1 MLHRGDRGQKITY
14 VKKADLR
21 KSGLLFGII
30 LLFIAAG
37 VTLNGCGASKVKM
50 VEIVNLQTDYR
61 VNPVG
66 IDDPVPVFSW
76 QMSSDE
82 KDKSQSAYRIVVYE
96 SEDFYSNMEDIDQH
110 ENRNLMDKNKMDKPL
125 ECIWDSGK
133 VESDLSV
140 SIPYEGKE
148 LKPQTRYDWM
158 VEVWDEDDKLCST
171 SGKSAYFET
180 GLMGDFPEEAHWISV
195 QDTFADENSDWQTIS
210 TINMTDTM
218 DDVDGDMAVDAGQAY
233 SGVSAYSIQY
243 TMEVQ
248 NTSACFAFGA
258 ENGRYG
264 SMTLCEIRNQNE
276 ETVFTVKDM
285 AEFNS
290 GVEFPSAYI
299 DMAADG
305 IYQVNLQ
312 IRDQRM
318 EVLIN
323 GSVIGEFQIPS
334 TSLGDI
340 GYYKSRGTEYAYLD
354 DIVVRDK
361 LGNICYEEN
370 FEQESTIFAPYHVKI
385 ENGRCKVES
394 GLMLSGGMSGV
405 SEAPAPVFGR
415 DFELEEKEI
424 DHARLYLTALGSYEV
439 LLDGQAVTD
448 HFMDPG
454 KLAYNQY
461 LSYMTYD
468 VTDILTGEQQGEE
481 QGEEQGEKQA
491 EKILA
496 SHTWSMTLFH
506 GWYDR
511 GVGYPEIYSPW
522 GEKNALR
529 GALVVTYQDGSQQI
543 IGTDEEFQ
551 VTLDGPIREN
561 DVYQGEFYDASKAI
575 DFKGLDSIEN
585 DADEYTGESIDNG
598 IDNRDIIDTGKVSAS
613 KYKYN
618 KAIVKWK
625 PVAIDEVDPR
635 YDELPYIGKTNEPVR
650 CVQELT
656 PISVSE
662 PVSGTYVYDFGQNFA
677 GVCRIRM
684 NAREGDLVT
693 LRYGEALN
701 TENLGDKDDAVGTI
715 WTENLLTADATDYY
729 LAVEGEQTYQPISVY
744 HGFRYL
750 QIMGLNEAPAV
761 EDVTGIVLSSD
772 LVSTGEFECSDEMV
786 NQYFSNAVWSQRS
799 NFMDNPT
806 DCAQRDERHGW
817 AGDAQIFS
825 GMACYNSAVDD
836 FYRKYLTE
844 LCDLQSEDGAFPDM
858 APRNFGTGWDGRGGA
873 GGNNC
878 WGDAAIVIAW
888 NLYTQYGDVNVLEEH
903 YGALCKWVDYLK
915 EHSENGLRS
924 GETGYGD
931 HFSVESTPKGLTDT
945 AWSAHSADLLSKI
958 STILGK
964 EQEAVHYSQLF
975 EQFRDAWLK
984 EYVSEDGVIE
994 CYSQTAY
1001 ALGLE
1006 FHLFSE
1012 DLRQTAAECLLNNV
1026 TCNQYEFHAGYAGL
1040 SYLLPALSEAGYSDA
1055 AYEILCN
1062 TGERSLLYS
1071 VTQGAT
1077 TTPEYLSAYREA
1089 DGELIL
1095 DGSLNHYAYGAP
1107 AEWLYTHV
1115 LGIQSDEEHPGF
1127 KHFYIRPEVT
1137 KKWAYARG
1145 SYESMY
1151 GRIEVSWEQ
1160 KEAGEGYAYH
1170 LTIPANTTATVEL
1183 AGMERM
1189 ELGSGTYEFETE
1201 N

>member
-1 MLHRGDRGQKITY
+1 
-14 VKKADLR
+14 
-21 KSGLLFGII
+21 
-30 LLFIAAG
+30 
-37 VTLNGCGASKVKM
+37 
-50 VEIVNLQTDYR
+50 
-61 VNPVG
+61 
-66 IDDPVPVFSW
+66 
-76 QMSSDE
+76 
-82 KDKSQSAYRIVVYE
+82 
-96 SEDFYSNMEDIDQH
+96 
-110 ENRNLMDKNKMDKPL
+110 
-125 ECIWDSGK
+125 
-133 VESDLSV
+133 
-140 SIPYEGKE
+140 
-148 LKPQTRYDWM
+148 
-158 VEVWDEDDKLCST
+158 
-171 SGKSAYFET
+171 
-180 GLMGDFPEEAHWISV
+180 
-195 QDTFADENSDWQTIS
+195 
-210 TINMTDTM
+210 
-218 DDVDGDMAVDAGQAY
+218 
-233 SGVSAYSIQY
+233 
-243 TMEVQ
+243 MEVQ

-264 SMTLCEIRNQNE
+264 SMTLCEIQNQDE
-276 ETVFTVKDM
+276 ETVFTAKDI
-285 AEFNS
+285 AELNS
-290 GVEFPSAYI
+290 NTESLSAYVNT
-299 DMAADG
+299 AEDG
-305 IYQVNLQ
+305 IYRVDLQV
-312 IRDQRM
+312 RDQQM
-318 EVLIN
+318 EVSIN
-323 GSVIGEFQIPS
+323 GSVIGEFPILS
-334 TSLGDI
+334 TSPGAI

-354 DIVVRDK
+354 DIVVKDE
-361 LGNICYEEN
+361 LENVCYEEN
-370 FEQESTIFAPYHVKI
+370 FEGESTIFAPYQVVV
-385 ENGRCKVES
+385 EDGRCKVGS
-394 GLMLSGGMSGV
+394 GLMLSGEM
-405 SEAPAPVFGR
+405 EDPAPVFER
-415 DFELEEKEI
+415 TLELEEKEI
-424 DHARLYLTALGSYEV
+424 DHASLYLTALGSYEV
-439 LLDGQAVTD
+439 SIDGQAVTD
-448 HFMDPG
+448 NFMDPG

-468 VTDILTGEQQGEE
+468 VTNILTEKKQGEE
-481 QGEEQGEKQA
+481 RGEEQT
-491 EKILA
+491 EKIPA
-496 SHTWSMTLFH
+496 FHTWSMTLLH

-561 DVYQGEFYDASKAI
+561 DVYQGEFYDASKVI
-575 DFKGLDSIEN
+575 DFKGLDGIED
-585 DADEYTGESIDNG
+585 DADEYTDESIDNRG
-598 IDNRDIIDTGKVSAS
+598 TDAG
-613 KYKYN
+613 N
-618 KAIVKWK
+618 KATVKWQ
-625 PVAIDEVDPR
+625 PAAVDDVDSR
-635 YDELPYIGKTNEPVR
+635 YEEIPYIGKANEAIR

-677 GVCRIRM
+677 GVCRIKM
-684 NAREGDLVT
+684 NAGEGDLVT

-701 TENLGDKDDAVGTI
+701 TEKLGNKDDAVGTI

-729 LAVEGEQTYQPISVY
+729 LAVEGEQTYQPVSVY

-750 QIMGLNEAPAV
+750 QITGLNEAPAV

-772 LVSTGEFECSDEMV
+772 LVSTGEFECSDELV
-786 NQYFSNAVWSQRS
+786 NQYWNNAVWSQRS
-799 NFMDNPT
+799 NFVDNPT

-878 WGDAAIVIAW
+878 WGDAAVVIAW

-903 YGALCKWVDYLK
+903 YEALCKWVDYLE
-915 EHSENGLRS
+915 EHSENGLRL

-964 EQEAVHYSQLF
+964 EQEAIHYNQLF
-975 EQFRDAWLK
+975 EQFREAWLK

-1006 FHLFSE
+1006 FHLFPE
-1012 DLRQTAAECLLNNV
+1012 NLKQTAAECLLNNV
-1026 TCNQYEFHAGYAGL
+1026 TFNQYEFHAGYAGL
-1040 SYLLPALSEAGYSDA
+1040 SYLLPVLSEAGHSDV

-1062 TGERSLLYS
+1062 TGERSLLYP

-1077 TTPEYLSAYREA
+1077 TTPEYLSAYRET
-1089 DGELIL
+1089 DGELLL

-1127 KHFYIRPEVT
+1127 KHFYIKPEVT
-1137 KKWAYARG
+1137 GKWAYARG
-1145 SYESMY
+1145 AYESMY

-1160 KEAGEGYAYH
+1160 KEDGYEYH
-1170 LTIPANTTATVEL
+1170 IVIPANTTATVEL
-1183 AGMERM
+1183 AGMESM
-1189 ELGSGTYEFETE
+1189 ELGSGTYNFAD
-1201 N
+1201 

>member
-1 MLHRGDRGQKITY
+1 MIHKRNIWKQIKNKSNMKNQNDME
-14 VKKADLR
+14 KKAGLKR
-21 KSGLLFGII
+21 SGLLFGVM
-30 LLFIAAG
+30 LLVLAAG

-50 VEIVNLQTDYR
+50 LAIVHLQTDYR
-61 VNPVG
+61 VNPIG

-82 KDKSQSAYRIVVYE
+82 KEKSQSAYRIRVYE
-96 SEDFYSNMEDIDQH
+96 SNDSSLDAGDINQH
-110 ENRNLMDKNKMDKPL
+110 ESNSLSDKAFG
-125 ECIWDSGK
+125 CVWDSGK

-140 SIPYEGKE
+140 SIPYEGEE
-148 LKPQTRYDWM
+148 LKPQTRYDWT
-158 VEVWDEDDKLCST
+158 VEVWDEKNKNYT
-171 SGKSAYFET
+171 SEETAYFET

-195 QDTFADENSDWQTIS
+195 QDTFVDENSDLQSINTID
-210 TINMTDTM
+210 TTYTM
-218 DDVDGDMAVDAGQAY
+218 DDMAVDADQPY
-233 SGVSAYSIQY
+233 SRVSTYLIQY
-243 TMEVQ
+243 MMEVQ
-248 NTSACFAFGA
+248 NTSACFVFGA

-264 SMTLCEIRNQNE
+264 SMTLCEIRNQDE

-285 AEFNS
+285 AELNS
-290 GVEFPSAYI
+290 GIEFPAACI
-299 DMAADG
+299 DTAEDG
-305 IYQVNLQ
+305 SYQVNLQ
-312 IRDQRM
+312 VKDQQM
-318 EVLIN
+318 KVTVN
-323 GSVIGEFQIPS
+323 DGVIGEFSIPG
-334 TSLGDI
+334 TSPGAI
-340 GYYKSRGTEYAYLD
+340 GYYKSRGTQYAYLD
-354 DIVVRDK
+354 DIVVKDE

-370 FEQESTIFAPYHVKI
+370 FEEESTIFAPYHIVI
-385 ENGRCKVES
+385 ENGRCKVGS
-394 GLMLSGGMSGV
+394 GLMLSGEV
-405 SEAPAPVFGR
+405 EDPAPVFER
-415 DFELEEKEI
+415 MLELEEKEI

-439 LLDGQAVTD
+439 SLDGQKVTNN
-448 HFMDPG
+448 FMDPG

-468 VTDILTGEQQGEE
+468 VTNILTGEKQGEE
-481 QGEEQGEKQA
+481 QTENGV
-491 EKILA
+491 ISA
-496 SHTWSMTLFH
+496 SHTWRMTLLH

-575 DFKGLDSIEN
+575 DFKGLDSIED
-585 DADEYTGESIDNG
+585 DADEYADESIDNRSTDAG
-598 IDNRDIIDTGKVSAS
+598 
-613 KYKYN
+613 N
-618 KAIVKWK
+618 KATVKWQ
-625 PVAIDEVDPR
+625 PAAVDEVDPR
-635 YDELPYIGKTNEPVR
+635 YDELPYKGKTNEPVR

-677 GVCRIRM
+677 GVCRIKM

-701 TENLGDKDDAVGTI
+701 TENLRNKDDAVGTI

-729 LAVEGEQTYQPISVY
+729 LAVEGEQTYQPVSVY

-750 QIMGLNEAPAV
+750 QITGLNEAPAV

-772 LVSTGEFECSDEMV
+772 QVSTGEFECSDELV
-786 NQYFSNAVWSQRS
+786 NQYWSNAVWSQRS
-799 NFMDNPT
+799 NFVDNPT
-806 DCAQRDERHGW
+806 DCTQRDERHGW

-836 FYRKYLTE
+836 FYRKYLKE
-844 LCDLQSEDGAFPDM
+844 LCELQSEDGAFPDM

-873 GGNNC
+873 SGNNC

-888 NLYTQYGDVNVLEEH
+888 NLYTQYADVNVLEEH
-903 YGALCKWVDYLK
+903 YEALCKWVDYLE
-915 EHSENGLRS
+915 EHSENGLRL

-964 EQEAVHYSQLF
+964 EQEAIHHNQLF
-975 EQFRDAWLK
+975 EQFREAWLK

-1006 FHLFSE
+1006 FQLFPE
-1012 DLRQTAAECLLNNV
+1012 NMRQTAAECLLNNV
-1026 TCNQYEFHAGYAGL
+1026 TFNQYEFHAGYAGL

-1055 AYEILCN
+1055 TYEILCN
-1062 TGERSLLYS
+1062 TGERSLLYP

-1077 TTPEYLSAYREA
+1077 TTPEYLSAYQET
-1089 DGELIL
+1089 DGKLIL

-1115 LGIQSDEEHPGF
+1115 LGIRSDEENPGF
-1127 KHFYIRPEVT
+1127 KHFYIKPEVT
-1137 KKWAYARG
+1137 GKWSYARG
-1145 SYESMY
+1145 AYESMY

-1160 KEAGEGYAYH
+1160 QEDGYQYH
-1170 LTIPANTTATVEL
+1170 IVIPANTTATVEL
-1183 AGMERM
+1183 EGMESM
-1189 ELGSGTYEFETE
+1189 ELGSGTYEFEIK

>member
-1 MLHRGDRGQKITY
+1 MVWEHGIEDEEITNKSREISNY
-14 VKKADLR
+14 V
-21 KSGLLFGII
+21 
-30 LLFIAAG
+30 
-37 VTLNGCGASKVKM
+37 
-50 VEIVNLQTDYR
+50 
-61 VNPVG
+61 
-66 IDDPVPVFSW
+66 
-76 QMSSDE
+76 
-82 KDKSQSAYRIVVYE
+82 
-96 SEDFYSNMEDIDQH
+96 
-110 ENRNLMDKNKMDKPL
+110 
-125 ECIWDSGK
+125 WDSGK
-133 VESDLSV
+133 VESDLS
-140 SIPYEGKE
+140 
-148 LKPQTRYDWM
+148 
-158 VEVWDEDDKLCST
+158 
-171 SGKSAYFET
+171 
-180 GLMGDFPEEAHWISV
+180 
-195 QDTFADENSDWQTIS
+195 
-210 TINMTDTM
+210 
-218 DDVDGDMAVDAGQAY
+218 
-233 SGVSAYSIQY
+233 AYSIQY
-243 TMEVQ
+243 MMEVQ
-248 NTSACFAFGA
+248 NTSACFVFGA

-264 SMTLCEIRNQNE
+264 SMTLCEIRNQDE

-285 AEFNS
+285 AELNS
-290 GVEFPSAYI
+290 NTEFPSTYV
-299 DMAADG
+299 DTAANG

-312 IRDQRM
+312 IKDQQM

-323 GSVIGEFQIPS
+323 GSVIGEFPIPS
-334 TSLGDI
+334 TSPGAI
-340 GYYKSRGTEYAYLD
+340 GYYKSRGTQYSYLD
-354 DIVVRDK
+354 DIIVKDE
-361 LGNICYEEN
+361 LGNICYEED
-370 FEQESTIFAPYHVKI
+370 FEQESTMFAPDQVVV
-385 ENGRCKVES
+385 ENGRCKAGA
-394 GLMLSGGMSGV
+394 GLLLSG
-405 SEAPAPVFGR
+405 ELEDPAPVFNKA
-415 DFELEEKEI
+415 FELEEKEI

-439 LLDGQAVTD
+439 SIDGQAVTD
-448 HFMDPG
+448 NFMDPG

-468 VTDILTGEQQGEE
+468 VTDILMGEKQGEE
-481 QGEEQGEKQA
+481 QTEKTP
-491 EKILA
+491 A
-496 SHTWSMTLFH
+496 SHIWRMTLFH

-529 GALVVTYQDGSQQI
+529 GALVVTFQDGSQQI

-561 DVYQGEFYDASKAI
+561 DVYQGEFYDASRVRHEEEAI
-575 DFKGLDSIEN
+575 RWQPVTIDDVDS
-585 DADEYTGESIDNG
+585 
-598 IDNRDIIDTGKVSAS
+598 
-613 KYKYN
+613 
-618 KAIVKWK
+618 
-625 PVAIDEVDPR
+625 R
-635 YDELPYIGKTNEPVR
+635 YEEIPYIGKANEAIR

-677 GVCRIRM
+677 GVCRIKM
-684 NAREGDLVT
+684 NAGEGDLVT
-693 LRYGEALN
+693 LRYGETLN
-701 TENLGDKDDAVGTI
+701 TEKIGNKDDVVGTI
-715 WTENLLTADATDYY
+715 WTENLLTADAADYY
-729 LAVEGEQTYQPISVY
+729 LAVEGEQTYQPVSVY

-750 QIMGLNEAPAV
+750 QITGLNEAPSV

-772 LVSTGEFECSDEMV
+772 LTPTGEFECSDELV
-786 NQYFSNAVWSQRS
+786 NQYWSNAVWSQRS

-825 GMACYNSAVDD
+825 GMACYNSETDD

-858 APRNFGTGWDGRGGA
+858 APRNFGTGWSGQGGA

-888 NLYTQYGDVNVLEEH
+888 RLYTRYGDINVLEEH
-903 YGALCKWVDYLK
+903 YEALCKWVDYLE
-915 EHSENGLRS
+915 EHSENGLRT
-924 GETGYGD
+924 EEMGYGD
-931 HFSVESTPKGLTDT
+931 HLSVESTPKGLTDT
-945 AWSAHSADLLSKI
+945 AWSAYSAELLSKI

-964 EQEAVHYSQLF
+964 EQEAIHYNQLF

-1006 FHLFSE
+1006 FQLFPE
-1012 DLRQTAAECLLNNV
+1012 NMRQTAAECLLINV
-1026 TCNQYEFHAGYAGL
+1026 TFNQYEFHAGYAGL
-1040 SYLLPALSEAGYSDA
+1040 SYLLPALSEAGYSDV

-1062 TGERSLLYS
+1062 TGEHSLLYP

-1077 TTPEYLSAYREA
+1077 TTPEYLSAYREI
-1089 DGELIL
+1089 DGELLL

-1127 KHFYIRPEVT
+1127 KHFYIKPEVT
-1137 KKWAYARG
+1137 GKWAYARG
-1145 SYESMY
+1145 AYESMY

-1160 KEAGEGYAYH
+1160 KEDGYEYH
-1170 LTIPANTTATVEL
+1170 IVIPANTTATVEL

-1189 ELGSGTYEFETE
+1189 ELGSGTYNFA

>member
-1 MLHRGDRGQKITY
+1 MVPKKIWKQTENKRSDENRE
-14 VKKADLR
+14 KKAGLKR
-21 KSGLLFGII
+21 SGLLFGVML
-30 LLFIAAG
+30 LLFAAG
-37 VTLNGCGASKVKM
+37 VTLNGCGAAKVAE
-50 VEIVNLQTDYR
+50 VVNLQTDYR

-76 QMSSDE
+76 QMSSDQN
-82 KDKSQSAYRIVVYE
+82 DKSQSAYRIMVWE
-96 SEDFYSNMEDIDQH
+96 HGIEDEEITNKSREISNYV
-110 ENRNLMDKNKMDKPL
+110 
-125 ECIWDSGK
+125 WDSGK

-140 SIPYEGKE
+140 SIPYEGE
-148 LKPQTRYDWM
+148 ALRPQTRYDWT

-171 SGKSAYFET
+171 SGEAAYFET
-180 GLMGDFPEEAHWISV
+180 GLLGGFPEEAHWISV
-195 QDTFADENSDWQTIS
+195 QDTFVDENSDLQSINTIVA
-210 TINMTDTM
+210 IDTM
-218 DDVDGDMAVDAGQAY
+218 DNVDGNMEVDADQLY
-233 SGVSAYSIQY
+233 SEVSTYSIQY

-248 NTSACFAFGA
+248 NTSACFVFGA

-264 SMTLCEIRNQNE
+264 SMTLCEIRNQDE

-285 AEFNS
+285 AELNS
-290 GVEFPSAYI
+290 NTEFPSAYV
-299 DMAADG
+299 DTAANG
-305 IYQVNLQ
+305 VYQVNLQ
-312 IRDQRM
+312 IKDQQM
-318 EVLIN
+318 EVSIN
-323 GSVIGEFQIPS
+323 GSVIGEFPIPS
-334 TSLGDI
+334 TSPGAI
-340 GYYKSRGTEYAYLD
+340 GYYKSRGIQYAYLD
-354 DIVVRDK
+354 DIIVKDE
-361 LGNICYEEN
+361 LGNICYEED
-370 FEQESTIFAPYHVKI
+370 FEQKTTMFAPDQVVV
-385 ENGRCKVES
+385 ENGRCKAGA
-394 GLMLSGGMSGV
+394 GLLLSG
-405 SEAPAPVFGR
+405 ELEDPAPVFNKA
-415 DFELEEKEI
+415 FELEEKEI

-439 LLDGQAVTD
+439 SLDGQAVTD
-448 HFMDPG
+448 NFMDPG

-468 VTDILTGEQQGEE
+468 VTE
-481 QGEEQGEKQA
+481 
-491 EKILA
+491 ILA
-496 SHTWSMTLFH
+496 GNAFHVWSMTLFH

-561 DVYQGEFYDASKAI
+561 DVYQGEFYDASRVI
-575 DFKGLDSIEN
+575 DYSNGEGTDDS
-585 DADEYTGESIDNG
+585 GEFIAKYSYREEG
-598 IDNRDIIDTGKVSAS
+598 IR
-613 KYKYN
+613 
-618 KAIVKWK
+618 WQ
-625 PVAIDEVDPR
+625 PVAIDDVDSR
-635 YDELPYIGKTNEPVR
+635 YEEILYIGKANEAIR

-677 GVCRIRM
+677 GVCRIKM
-684 NAREGDLVT
+684 NAGEGDLVT

-701 TENLGDKDDAVGTI
+701 TEKLGNKDDVVGTI
-715 WTENLLTADATDYY
+715 WTENLLTADAADYY
-729 LAVEGEQTYQPISVY
+729 LAVEGEQTYQPVSVY

-750 QIMGLNEAPAV
+750 QITGLNEAPSV

-772 LVSTGEFECSDEMV
+772 LTPTGEFECSDELV
-786 NQYFSNAVWSQRS
+786 NQYWSNAVWSQRS

-825 GMACYNSAVDD
+825 GMACYNSETDD

-858 APRNFGTGWDGRGGA
+858 APRNFGTGWSGQGGA

-888 NLYTQYGDVNVLEEH
+888 RLYTRYGDINVLEEH
-903 YGALCKWVDYLK
+903 YEALCKWVDYLE
-915 EHSENGLRS
+915 EHSENGLRT
-924 GETGYGD
+924 EEMGYGD
-931 HFSVESTPKGLTDT
+931 HLSVESTPKGLTDT
-945 AWSAHSADLLSKI
+945 AWSAYSAELLSKI

-964 EQEAVHYSQLF
+964 EQEAIHYNQLF

-1006 FHLFSE
+1006 FQLFPE
-1012 DLRQTAAECLLNNV
+1012 NMRQTAAECLLNNV
-1026 TCNQYEFHAGYAGL
+1026 TFNQYEFHAGYAGL
-1040 SYLLPALSEAGYSDA
+1040 SYLLPALSEAGYSDV

-1062 TGERSLLYS
+1062 TGERSLLYP

-1077 TTPEYLSAYREA
+1077 TTPEYLSAYREI
-1089 DGELIL
+1089 DGELLL

-1127 KHFYIRPEVT
+1127 KHFYIKPEVT
-1137 KKWAYARG
+1137 GKWAYARG
-1145 SYESMY
+1145 AYESMY

-1160 KEAGEGYAYH
+1160 KEDGYEYH
-1170 LTIPANTTATVEL
+1170 IVIPANTTATVEL

-1189 ELGSGTYEFETE
+1189 ELGSGTYNFAD
-1201 N
+1201 

>member
-1 MLHRGDRGQKITY
+1 MVWEHGIEDEEITNKSREISNY
-14 VKKADLR
+14 V
-21 KSGLLFGII
+21 
-30 LLFIAAG
+30 
-37 VTLNGCGASKVKM
+37 
-50 VEIVNLQTDYR
+50 
-61 VNPVG
+61 
-66 IDDPVPVFSW
+66 
-76 QMSSDE
+76 
-82 KDKSQSAYRIVVYE
+82 
-96 SEDFYSNMEDIDQH
+96 
-110 ENRNLMDKNKMDKPL
+110 
-125 ECIWDSGK
+125 WDSGK
-133 VESDLSV
+133 VESDLS
-140 SIPYEGKE
+140 
-148 LKPQTRYDWM
+148 
-158 VEVWDEDDKLCST
+158 
-171 SGKSAYFET
+171 
-180 GLMGDFPEEAHWISV
+180 
-195 QDTFADENSDWQTIS
+195 
-210 TINMTDTM
+210 
-218 DDVDGDMAVDAGQAY
+218 
-233 SGVSAYSIQY
+233 AYSIQY
-243 TMEVQ
+243 MMEVQ
-248 NTSACFAFGA
+248 NTSACFVFGA

-264 SMTLCEIRNQNE
+264 SMTLCEIRNQDE

-285 AEFNS
+285 AELNS
-290 GVEFPSAYI
+290 NTEFPSTYV
-299 DMAADG
+299 DTAANG

-312 IRDQRM
+312 IKDQQM

-323 GSVIGEFQIPS
+323 GSVIGEFLIPS
-334 TSLGDI
+334 TSPGAI
-340 GYYKSRGTEYAYLD
+340 GYYKSRGTQYSYLD
-354 DIVVRDK
+354 DIIVKDE
-361 LGNICYEEN
+361 LGNICYEED
-370 FEQESTIFAPYHVKI
+370 FEQESTMFAPDQVVV
-385 ENGRCKVES
+385 ENGRCKAGA
-394 GLMLSGGMSGV
+394 GLLLSG
-405 SEAPAPVFGR
+405 ELEDPAPVFNKA
-415 DFELEEKEI
+415 FELEEKEI

-439 LLDGQAVTD
+439 SIDGQAVTD
-448 HFMDPG
+448 NFMDPG

-468 VTDILTGEQQGEE
+468 VTDILMGEKQGEE
-481 QGEEQGEKQA
+481 QTEKTP
-491 EKILA
+491 A
-496 SHTWSMTLFH
+496 SHIWRMTLFH

-529 GALVVTYQDGSQQI
+529 GALVVTFQDGSQQI

-561 DVYQGEFYDASKAI
+561 DVYQGEFYDASRVRHEEEAI
-575 DFKGLDSIEN
+575 RWQPVTIDDVDS
-585 DADEYTGESIDNG
+585 
-598 IDNRDIIDTGKVSAS
+598 
-613 KYKYN
+613 
-618 KAIVKWK
+618 
-625 PVAIDEVDPR
+625 R
-635 YDELPYIGKTNEPVR
+635 YEEIPYIGKANEAIR

-677 GVCRIRM
+677 GVCRIKM
-684 NAREGDLVT
+684 NAGEGDLVT
-693 LRYGEALN
+693 LRYGETLN
-701 TENLGDKDDAVGTI
+701 TEKLGNKDDVVGTI
-715 WTENLLTADATDYY
+715 WTENLLTADAADYY
-729 LAVEGEQTYQPISVY
+729 LAVEGEQTYQPVSVY

-750 QIMGLNEAPAV
+750 QITGLNEAPSV

-772 LVSTGEFECSDEMV
+772 LTPTGEFECSDELV
-786 NQYFSNAVWSQRS
+786 NQYWSNAVWSQRS

-825 GMACYNSAVDD
+825 GMACYNSETDD

-858 APRNFGTGWDGRGGA
+858 APRNFGTGWSGQGGA

-888 NLYTQYGDVNVLEEH
+888 RLYTRYGDINVLEEH
-903 YGALCKWVDYLK
+903 YEALCKWVDYLE
-915 EHSENGLRS
+915 EHSENGLRT
-924 GETGYGD
+924 EEMGYGD
-931 HFSVESTPKGLTDT
+931 HLSVESTPKGLTDT
-945 AWSAHSADLLSKI
+945 AWSAYSAELLSKI

-964 EQEAVHYSQLF
+964 EQEAIHYNQLF

-1006 FHLFSE
+1006 FQLFPE
-1012 DLRQTAAECLLNNV
+1012 NMRQTAAECLLINV
-1026 TCNQYEFHAGYAGL
+1026 TFNQYEFHAGYAGL
-1040 SYLLPALSEAGYSDA
+1040 SYLLPALSEAGYSDV

-1062 TGERSLLYS
+1062 TGEHSLLYP

-1077 TTPEYLSAYREA
+1077 TTPEYLSAYREI
-1089 DGELIL
+1089 DGELLL

-1127 KHFYIRPEVT
+1127 KHFYIKPEVT
-1137 KKWAYARG
+1137 GKWAYARG
-1145 SYESMY
+1145 AYESMY

-1160 KEAGEGYAYH
+1160 KEDGYEYH
-1170 LTIPANTTATVEL
+1170 IVIPANTTATVEL

-1189 ELGSGTYEFETE
+1189 ELGSGTYNFA

>member
-1 MLHRGDRGQKITY
+1 MVPKKIWKQTENRRSDENRE
-14 VKKADLR
+14 KKAGLKR
-21 KSGLLFGII
+21 SGLLFGVM
-30 LLFIAAG
+30 LLFFAAG
-37 VTLNGCGASKVKM
+37 VTLNGCGAAKVAE
-50 VEIVNLQTDYR
+50 VVNLQTDYR

-82 KDKSQSAYRIVVYE
+82 KDKSQSAYRIMVWE
-96 SEDFYSNMEDIDQH
+96 HGIEDEEITNKSREISNYV
-110 ENRNLMDKNKMDKPL
+110 
-125 ECIWDSGK
+125 WDSGK

-140 SIPYEGKE
+140 SIPYEGEE
-148 LKPQTRYDWM
+148 LRPQTRYDWT

-171 SGKSAYFET
+171 SGEAAYFET
-180 GLMGDFPEEAHWISV
+180 GLLGGFPEEAHWISV
-195 QDTFADENSDWQTIS
+195 QDTFVDENSDLQSINTIVA
-210 TINMTDTM
+210 IDTM
-218 DDVDGDMAVDAGQAY
+218 DNVDGNMEVDADQLY
-233 SGVSAYSIQY
+233 SEVSTYSIQY

-248 NTSACFAFGA
+248 NTSACFVFGA

-264 SMTLCEIRNQNE
+264 SMTLCEIRNQDE

-285 AEFNS
+285 AELNS
-290 GVEFPSAYI
+290 NTEFPSAYV
-299 DMAADG
+299 DTAANG
-305 IYQVNLQ
+305 VYQVNLQ
-312 IRDQRM
+312 IKDQQV
-318 EVLIN
+318 EVSIN
-323 GSVIGEFQIPS
+323 GSAIGEFPIPS
-334 TSLGDI
+334 TSPGAI
-340 GYYKSRGTEYAYLD
+340 GYYKRRGTEYAYLD
-354 DIVVRDK
+354 DIIVKDE
-361 LGNICYEEN
+361 LGNICYEED
-370 FEQESTIFAPYHVKI
+370 FEQKTTMFAPDQVVV
-385 ENGRCKVES
+385 ENGRCKAGA
-394 GLMLSGGMSGV
+394 GLLLSGEM
-405 SEAPAPVFGR
+405 EDPAPVFER
-415 DFELEEKEI
+415 TLELEEKEI

-439 LLDGQAVTD
+439 SLDGQAVTD
-448 HFMDPG
+448 NFMDPG

-468 VTDILTGEQQGEE
+468 VTDILKGEKQGEE
-481 QGEEQGEKQA
+481 QTEKTP
-491 EKILA
+491 A
-496 SHTWSMTLFH
+496 SHIWRMTLFH

-522 GEKNALR
+522 GEKNAFR
-529 GALVVTYQDGSQQI
+529 GALVVTFQDGLQQI

-561 DVYQGEFYDASKAI
+561 DVYQGEFYDASRVI
-575 DFKGLDSIEN
+575 GYSN
-585 DADEYTGESIDNG
+585 GEGTDNSGEFIAKYSYREEG
-598 IDNRDIIDTGKVSAS
+598 IR
-613 KYKYN
+613 
-618 KAIVKWK
+618 WQ
-625 PVAIDEVDPR
+625 PVAIDDVDSR
-635 YDELPYIGKTNEPVR
+635 YEEIPYIGKANEAIR

-677 GVCRIRM
+677 GVCRIKM
-684 NAREGDLVT
+684 NAHEGDLVT

-701 TENLGDKDDAVGTI
+701 TEKLGNKDDVIGTI
-715 WTENLLTADATDYY
+715 WTENLLTADAADYY
-729 LAVEGEQTYQPISVY
+729 LAVEGEQTYQPVSVY

-750 QIMGLNEAPAV
+750 QITGLKEAPSV

-772 LVSTGEFECSDEMV
+772 LTPTGEFECSDELV
-786 NQYFSNAVWSQRS
+786 NQYWSNAVWSQRS

-825 GMACYNSAVDD
+825 GMACYNSETDD

-858 APRNFGTGWDGRGGA
+858 APRNFGTGWSGQGGA

-888 NLYTQYGDVNVLEEH
+888 RLYTRYGDINVLEEH
-903 YGALCKWVDYLK
+903 YEALCKWVDYLE
-915 EHSENGLRS
+915 EHSENGLRT
-924 GETGYGD
+924 EEMGYGD
-931 HFSVESTPKGLTDT
+931 HLSVESTPKGLTDT
-945 AWSAHSADLLSKI
+945 AWSAHSAELLSKI

-964 EQEAVHYSQLF
+964 EQEAIHYNQLF
-975 EQFRDAWLK
+975 EQFREAWLK

-1006 FHLFSE
+1006 FHLFPE
-1012 DLRQTAAECLLNNV
+1012 NLRQTATECLLNNV
-1026 TCNQYEFHAGYAGL
+1026 TFNQYEFHAGYAGL
-1040 SYLLPALSEAGYSDA
+1040 SYLLPALSEAGYSDV

-1062 TGERSLLYS
+1062 TGERSLLYP

-1077 TTPEYLSAYREA
+1077 TTPEYLSAYREI
-1089 DGELIL
+1089 DGELLL

-1115 LGIQSDEEHPGF
+1115 LGIQSGKEHPGF
-1127 KHFYIRPEVT
+1127 KHFYIKPEVT
-1137 KKWAYARG
+1137 GKWAYARG
-1145 SYESMY
+1145 AYESMY

-1160 KEAGEGYAYH
+1160 KEDGYEYH
-1170 LTIPANTTATVEL
+1170 IVIPANTTATVEL
-1183 AGMERM
+1183 AGIERM
-1189 ELGSGTYEFETE
+1189 ELGSGTYNFAD
-1201 N
+1201 

>member
-1 MLHRGDRGQKITY
+1 MIRKRNIWKQIKNKSNMKNQNET
-14 VKKADLR
+14 KRKAGL
-21 KSGLLFGII
+21 KPSGLLFGVV
-30 LLFIAAG
+30 LLVGSMGMTI
-37 VTLNGCGASKVKM
+37 TGCGASKVKEL
-50 VEIVNLQTDYR
+50 EIVHLQTNYR

-66 IDDPVPVFSW
+66 IDDSVPVFSW

-82 KDKSQSAYRIVVYE
+82 KEKSQSAYRIMVYE
-96 SEDFYSNMEDIDQH
+96 SDNFSADIEDIDQH
-110 ENRNLMDKNKMDKPL
+110 ENSNLMDNNAKDKQL
-125 ECIWDSGK
+125 ECVWDSGK
-133 VESDLSV
+133 VESDISV
-140 SIPYEGKE
+140 SIPYEGEE
-148 LKPQTRYDWM
+148 LKPQTRYDWT
-158 VEVWDEDDKLCST
+158 VEVWDEEDKNYT
-171 SGKSAYFET
+171 SDETAYFET
-180 GLMGDFPEEAHWISV
+180 GLMGDFPEEAQWISV
-195 QDTFADENSDWQTIS
+195 PDTVVDENSDLQSINTIVA
-210 TINMTDTM
+210 IDTM
-218 DDVDGDMAVDAGQAY
+218 DNVDGNMAVDAGQPY
-233 SGVSAYSIQY
+233 SRVSTYSIKY

-248 NTSACFAFGA
+248 NTSSCFVFGA
-258 ENGRYG
+258 VNGRYG
-264 SMTLCEIRNQNE
+264 SMTLCEIQNQDE

-285 AEFNS
+285 AEINS
-290 GVEFPSAYI
+290 GTEFPSAYI
-299 DMAADG
+299 DTAENG
-305 IYQVNLQ
+305 SYQVDLQ
-312 IRDQRM
+312 VRDQQM
-318 EVLIN
+318 VVSVN
-323 GSVIGEFQIPS
+323 GSVIGEFPILS
-334 TSLGDI
+334 TSLGAI
-340 GYYKSRGTEYAYLD
+340 GYYKSRGTEYAHLD
-354 DIVVRDK
+354 DIVVKDG
-361 LGNICYEEN
+361 LGNICYEED
-370 FEQESTIFAPYHVKI
+370 FEGESTIFAPYHIEI
-385 ENGRCKVES
+385 ENGGCKIGS

-405 SEAPAPVFGR
+405 GEDPAPVFER
-415 DFELEEKEI
+415 TLELEEKEI

-439 LLDGQAVTD
+439 SLDGQAVTD
-448 HFMDPG
+448 NFMDPG

-468 VTDILTGEQQGEE
+468 VTDILTGEKQGEE
-481 QGEEQGEKQA
+481 QGEEQA
-491 EKILA
+491 EKIPA
-496 SHTWSMTLFH
+496 SHTWSMTLLH

-561 DVYQGEFYDASKAI
+561 DVYQGEFYDASRAI
-575 DFKGLDSIEN
+575 DFNGVDSIED
-585 DADEYTGESIDNG
+585 DADEYTGESIDNRG
-598 IDNRDIIDTGKVSAS
+598 TDVG
-613 KYKYN
+613 N
-618 KAIVKWK
+618 KATVKWQ
-625 PVAIDEVDPR
+625 PAAVDEVDSR
-635 YDELPYIGKTNEPVR
+635 YDGLPYIGKSNEPVR

-677 GVCRIRM
+677 GVCRIKM

-693 LRYGEALN
+693 FRYGEALN
-701 TENLGDKDDAVGTI
+701 TENLGNKDDAVGTI

-729 LAVEGEQTYQPISVY
+729 LALEGEQTYQPVSVY

-772 LVSTGEFECSDEMV
+772 LVSTGEFECSDELV
-786 NQYFSNAVWSQRS
+786 NQYWSNAVWSQRS
-799 NFMDNPT
+799 NFVDNPT

-878 WGDAAIVIAW
+878 WGDAAVVIAW

-903 YGALCKWVDYLK
+903 YEALCKWVDYLE
-915 EHSENGLRS
+915 EHSENGLRL

-964 EQEAVHYSQLF
+964 EQEAIHYNRLF

-984 EYVSEDGVIE
+984 EYVSGDGVIE

-1006 FHLFSE
+1006 FHLFPE
-1012 DLRQTAAECLLNNV
+1012 NMRQTAAECLLNNV
-1026 TCNQYEFHAGYAGL
+1026 TFNQYEFHAGYAGL

-1062 TGERSLLYS
+1062 TGERSLLYP

-1077 TTPEYLSAYREA
+1077 TTPEYLSAYQKI

-1145 SYESMY
+1145 S
-1151 GRIEVSWEQ
+1151 
-1160 KEAGEGYAYH
+1160 
-1170 LTIPANTTATVEL
+1170 L
-1183 AGMERM
+1183 
-1189 ELGSGTYEFETE
+1189 
-1201 N
+1201 